1 MPFQQLST
9 HRTGD
14 INFFSACMAIGI
26 APCFPEPVEIMQQD
40 DGRDYLSFRLNEIS
54 ECGQHVTQEINR
66 AWKFP
71 AEFTR
76 EFPNHPFSLLMDFI
90 KSTRGAKTKDEWIE
104 KAAAFLSVSRDSI
117 RKDLRRVDELTGALP
132 ESPLTYVLCFIVNRF
147 AAIQWV
153 KTSIPK
159 TVVNAGPSIVMLD
172 GNLPKKKQLQ
182 LLSYL

>member
-1 MPFQQLST
+1 MSFQQLST

-26 APCFPEPVEIMQQD
+26 APCFPEPVEVIQQD
-40 DGRDYLSFRLNEIS
+40 DGRDYLSFRLNDVS
-54 ECGQHVTQEINR
+54 ECGQHDTKQINR
-66 AWKFP
+66 AWKLP
-71 AEFTR
+71 AEFAR
-76 EFPNHPFSLLMDFI
+76 ESPNHSFLLLMDFI
-90 KSTRGAKTKDEWIE
+90 KSARGAKTKDEWCE

-117 RKDLRRVDELTGALP
+117 RKDLRRVDSLTGSLP

-159 TVVNAGPSIVMLD
+159 TVVNAGTSIVMLD
-172 GNLPKKKQLQ
+172 GKLPKKKQLQ